1 MSKIINLFDVKS
13 KYQAINLII
22 LMTLASILELLGIGF
37 VILVL
42 NSFLGINDIYPS
54 FIENLLNYFSPR
66 ENHESV
72 HNILFLIFVIFTI
85 KLLIVI
91 FVSFKENSFHANFR
105 EKITNKMYHNFLN
118 RNVLSLLKKIVQ
130 FISEIY

>member
-22 LMTLASILELLGIGF
+22 LMTLASVLELLGIGF

-54 FIENLLNYFSPR
+54 LIETLLNYFFS

-72 HNILFLIFVIFTI
+72 HNILFLIFGIFTI

-91 FVSFKENSFHANFR
+91 FVSFKENSFHADFR
-105 EKITNKMYHNFLN
+105 EKITNKMYHNF
-118 RNVLSLLKKIVQ
+118 
-130 FISEIY
+130 

>member
-22 LMTLASILELLGIGF
+22 LMTLASVLELLGIGF

-54 FIENLLNYFSPR
+54 FIETLLNYFSP
-66 ENHESV
+66 
-72 HNILFLIFVIFTI
+72 
-85 KLLIVI
+85 
-91 FVSFKENSFHANFR
+91 
-105 EKITNKMYHNFLN
+105 EKIMK
-118 RNVLSLLKKIVQ
+118 V
-130 FISEIY
+130 FIIFYF